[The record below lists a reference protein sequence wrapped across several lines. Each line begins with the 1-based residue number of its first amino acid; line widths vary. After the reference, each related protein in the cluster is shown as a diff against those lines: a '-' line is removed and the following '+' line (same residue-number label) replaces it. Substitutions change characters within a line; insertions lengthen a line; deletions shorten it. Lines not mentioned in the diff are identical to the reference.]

1 MGMGAPNSTF
11 WINASIVL
19 NQVPVAKI
27 RARVFQGFPAG
38 SVSARASLSAVRRS
52 RRGAAR
58 FTPGVAAGV
67 FVGLGISIL
76 VGGCGGPGSPGKA
89 GSVGSEAGS
98 DGHGAAG
105 GAEDSTASPAYF
117 QDRAAATGLDFVHF
131 NGMSGELY
139 LAEITCGGAGL
150 VDFDGDGDL
159 DVYLPQGQMLGPGKT
174 LADASVA
181 PRHPLPLTDRLY
193 RNDLEVRPDGT
204 RVLRFT
210 DVTAEAGLEPAAYGC
225 GVATGD
231 FDDDGRTD
239 LYVTRLG
246 PNTLLRNR
254 GEGTF
259 EDVTR
264 TAGVGEGG
272 SGVPAL
278 FVDYDRDGRLD
289 LFVGNNM
296 TFDYGVTLCYSLTG
310 AHDYCGPGAFPSEP
324 DRLYRNL
331 GDGRFED
338 VTRSAG
344 LAAAPLRPTLGAL
357 AADFDGDGWPDLYV
371 ANDGQPNNLWINRRD
386 GTFRDQAL
394 ISGSGV
400 NAAGQSEASMGV
412 ASADADADGDL
423 DVFLTHLV
431 KETNTFYLN
440 DGTAT
445 FADATAAAGL
455 GPPSLPYT
463 SFGTGFLDL
472 EDDGDLDLLVVNGAV
487 TLVPELVRR
496 GDPFPLHQPD
506 QLFLREGS
514 RWREAG
520 SEAAPALRL
529 PRVSRG
535 AAFGDLDNDG
545 DTDVLVVDLAA
556 PARLLIN
563 RAGED
568 GAPKKGAW
576 TGIRALTSGRD
587 GGALRDALGAR
598 VALLRNG
605 EPLRVLRVA
614 TDGSYASA
622 GDPRVLFGLGEG
634 AVHDGVRIHWP
645 DGTVEDFPP
654 VAPGRYTTLVQGSG
668 TLVSD

>member
-1 MGMGAPNSTF
+1 MAF
-11 WINASIVL
+11 L
-19 NQVPVAKI
+19 
-27 RARVFQGFPAG
+27 
-38 SVSARASLSAVRRS
+38 
-52 RRGAAR
+52 
-58 FTPGVAAGV
+58 
-67 FVGLGISIL
+67 
-76 VGGCGGPGSPGKA
+76 GGCGGSVSPNGAGGEEGDGSAGNAAGARGEDPGGESPG
-89 GSVGSEAGS
+89 GESP
-98 DGHGAAG
+98 G
-105 GAEDSTASPAYF
+105 GEDPEIRALF

-150 VDFDGDGDL
+150 LDVDGDGDL

-174 LADASVA
+174 LADASVP

-210 DVTAEAGLEPAAYGC
+210 DVTAEAGLQPAAYGC

-231 FDDDGRTD
+231 FDGDGRTD

-254 GEGTF
+254 GDGTF
-259 EDVTR
+259 EDVTE
-264 TAGVGEGG
+264 TAGVGDGG
-272 SGVPAL
+272 SGVPGL
-278 FVDYDRDGRLD
+278 FVDVDRDGWLD

-296 TFDYGVTLCYSLTG
+296 TFDYGETLCYSLTG

-331 GDGRFED
+331 GDGTFED
-338 VTRSAG
+338 VTRAAG

-357 AADFDGDGWPDLYV
+357 AADFDADGWPDLYV
-371 ANDGQPNNLWINRRD
+371 ANDGQPNNLWINQGD
-386 GTFRDQAL
+386 GTFRDLAL
-394 ISGSGV
+394 LSGAGV
-400 NAAGQSEASMGV
+400 NAAGQSEASMGL
-412 ASADADADGDL
+412 AAADADADGDL
-423 DVFLTHLV
+423 DLFLTHLV
-431 KETNTFYLN
+431 KETNTLYLN
-440 DGTAT
+440 DGSAT

-463 SFGTGFLDL
+463 SFGTGFLDV
-472 EDDGDLDLLVVNGAV
+472 ENDGDLDLLVVNGAV

-496 GDPFPLHQPD
+496 NEPFPLHQPD
-506 QLFLREGS
+506 QLFLREGD
-514 RWREAG
+514 RWRQAAAE
-520 SEAAPALRL
+520 EAPALGL

-535 AAFGDLDNDG
+535 AAFGDVDNDG

-563 RAGED
+563 RAGEG
-568 GAPKKGAW
+568 GAPESAGSKQGAW
-576 TGIRALTSGRD
+576 VGIRAVTRGRD

-598 VALLRNG
+598 VALLREG
-605 EPLRVLRVA
+605 APSRVLRVA

-622 GDPRVLFGLGEG
+622 GDPRVLFGLGSEPG
-634 AVHDGVRIHWP
+634 HDGVRVWWP
-645 DGTVEDFPP
+645 DGTVEDFSP
-654 VAPGRYTTLVQGSG
+654 VAPGRYTTLMQGSG

>member
-1 MGMGAPNSTF
+1 M
-11 WINASIVL
+11 L
-19 NQVPVAKI
+19 NRRDRSRKP
-27 RARVFQGFPAG
+27 PAG
-38 SVSARASLSAVRRS
+38 ALL
-52 RRGAAR
+52 
-58 FTPGVAAGV
+58 AGLLA
-67 FVGLGISIL
+67 GLVL
-76 VGGCGGPGSPGKA
+76 TGCGGPSETPRPTDPETAPAPAATPETTSEPAK
-89 GSVGSEAGS
+89 EAGL
-98 DGHGAAG
+98 
-105 GAEDSTASPAYF
+105 F
-117 QDRAAATGLDFVHF
+117 VDRAAATGLDFVHF

-150 VDFDGDGDL
+150 LDVDGDGDL
-159 DVYLPQGQMLGPGKT
+159 DVYLPQGRMLGPGKT
-174 LADASVA
+174 LADASVP

-210 DVTAEAGLEPAAYGC
+210 DVTAEAGLRPAAYGC

-231 FDDDGRTD
+231 FDGDGRTD

-246 PNTLLRNR
+246 ANTLLRNR
-254 GEGTF
+254 GDDGSGHVTF
-259 EDVTR
+259 EDVTEA
-264 TAGVGEGG
+264 AGVGDGG

-278 FVDYDRDGRLD
+278 FVDFDRDGRLD

-296 TFDYGVTLCYSLTG
+296 TFDYGETLCYSLTG

-331 GDGRFED
+331 GDGTFED
-338 VTRSAG
+338 VTRAAG

-357 AADFDGDGWPDLYV
+357 AADFDADGWPDLYV

-386 GTFRDQAL
+386 GTFDDLAL
-394 ISGSGV
+394 LSGSGV
-400 NAAGQSEASMGV
+400 NAAGQSEASMGL
-412 ASADADADGDL
+412 AAADADADGDL
-423 DVFLTHLV
+423 DLFLTHLV
-431 KETNTFYLN
+431 KETNTLYLN
-440 DGTAT
+440 DGSAT

-472 EDDGDLDLLVVNGAV
+472 ENDGDLDLLAVNGAV

-506 QLFLREGS
+506 QLFLREGG

-520 SEAAPALRL
+520 PEAAPALRL

-535 AAFGDLDNDG
+535 AAFGDVDNDG

-563 RAGED
+563 RAGDE
-568 GAPKKGAW
+568 GAPGKGAW
-576 TGIRALTSGRD
+576 VGIRAVTRGRD

-605 EPLRVLRVA
+605 KPARVLRVA

-622 GDPRVLFGLGEG
+622 GDPRVLFGLGSEQG
-634 AVHDGVRIHWP
+634 HDGVRVWWP